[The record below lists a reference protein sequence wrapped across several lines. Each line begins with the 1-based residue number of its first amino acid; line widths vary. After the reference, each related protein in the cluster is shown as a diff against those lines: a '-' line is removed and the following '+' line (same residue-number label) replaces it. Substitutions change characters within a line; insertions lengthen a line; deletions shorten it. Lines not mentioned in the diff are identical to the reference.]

1 MKINIL
7 SSEMPHGEFSQR
19 QYHEVFT
26 GLRTNVKRPATY
38 RSCWPLSSYGA
49 EGETRTPTPIRA
61 LDPEP
66 SVSTNST
73 TSAIKARAI
82 YSKREM
88 PLQGKNG
95 GWGLGAGG
103 WGNLAQSASGRS
115 GMTMTERYES
125 TVTSPGR
132 APFGFLT
139 SLPCATMTSTLPA
152 SFPFE

>member
-1 MKINIL
+1 MKPKETDGPIPKLFQINISKVGIQEEVRSSSHARKMKINIL

-95 GWGLGAGG
+95 GGGLGTGG
-103 WGNLAQSASGRS
+103 WENPLNRCRDG
-115 GMTMTERYES
+115 
-125 TVTSPGR
+125 TVRP
-132 APFGFLT
+132 
-139 SLPCATMTSTLPA
+139 
-152 SFPFE
+152 